1 MLFKSLLI
9 TQKLNNMKKFK
20 LTLLGILAM
29 AFAFT
34 GCKED
39 EPEPLKNIVQLAQ
52 GNANLSILVQAV
64 VRAGLDDDLSG
75 TGPFTVFAP
84 TDAAFAALLVE
95 LDAASLADIDDAT
108 LLAVLKYHVVSG
120 KVLSTSLTDGQV
132 VAPILGD
139 GNTFEIDLTGG
150 AKIKD
155 GAGRTSN
162 ITATDIEASNGVVH
176 VIDKVLLPG
185 S

>member
-1 MLFKSLLI
+1 
-9 TQKLNNMKKFK
+9 MKKLK
-20 LTLLGILAM
+20 LTLVAILAM

-52 GNANLSILVQAV
+52 GNPNLTILVQAV
-64 VRAGLDDDLSG
+64 VAAGLDDDLSG

-84 TDAAFAALLVE
+84 TDAAFAALLDE
-95 LDAASLADIDDAT
+95 LDVTALGDIDSDL

-120 KVLSTSLTDGQV
+120 KVLAGSLTDGQTV
-132 VAPILGD
+132 TPILGGV

-150 AKIKD
+150 AKIVD
-155 GAGRTSN
+155 ANDRVAN
-162 ITATDIEASNGVVH
+162 ITATDIAASNGVVH
-176 VIDKVLLPG
+176 VIDKVILPPL
-185 S
+185 

>member
-1 MLFKSLLI
+1 
-9 TQKLNNMKKFK
+9 
-20 LTLLGILAM
+20 
-29 AFAFT
+29 
-34 GCKED
+34 
-39 EPEPLKNIVQLAQ
+39 
-52 GNANLSILVQAV
+52 
-64 VRAGLDDDLSG
+64 
-75 TGPFTVFAP
+75 
-84 TDAAFAALLVE
+84 AALLVE

>member
-39 EPEPLKNIVQLAQ
+39 EPEPLKNIVQ
-52 GNANLSILVQAV
+52 AV
-64 VRAGLDDDLSG
+64 VRAGLDDDLAG

>member
-1 MLFKSLLI
+1 M
-9 TQKLNNMKKFK
+9 T
-20 LTLLGILAM
+20 
-29 AFAFT
+29 FAFT

-39 EPEPLKNIVQLAQ
+39 EPELKNIVELAQ

-64 VRAGLDDDLSG
+64 VRAGLDDDLAG
-75 TGPFTVFAP
+75 AGPFTVFAP
-84 TDAAFAALLVE
+84 TDA
-95 LDAASLADIDDAT
+95 T
-108 LLAVLKYHVVSG
+108 LIAVLKYHVVSG

-132 VAPILGD
+132 VSPILGD

-150 AKIKD
+150 AKIID
-155 GAGRTSN
+155 GAERTSN

-185 S
+185 F

>member
-1 MLFKSLLI
+1 
-9 TQKLNNMKKFK
+9 MKKLK
-20 LTLLGILAM
+20 LTLVAILAM

-95 LDAASLADIDDAT
+95 LGATTLADIDDAT
-108 LLAVLKYHVVSG
+108 LIAVLKYHVVSG
-120 KVLSTSLTDGQV
+120 KVLAGSLTDGQTV
-132 VAPILGD
+132 TPILGGV

-150 AKIKD
+150 AKIID
-155 GAGRTSN
+155 GRDRVSN
-162 ITATDIEASNGVVH
+162 ITATDIPASNGVVH
-176 VIDKVLLPG
+176 VIDKVILPPV
-185 S
+185 